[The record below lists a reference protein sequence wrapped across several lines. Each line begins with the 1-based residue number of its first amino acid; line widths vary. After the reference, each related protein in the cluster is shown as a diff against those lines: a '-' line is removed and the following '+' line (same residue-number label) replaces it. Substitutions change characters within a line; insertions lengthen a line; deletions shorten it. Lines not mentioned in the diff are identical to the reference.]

1 MFSSSIIV
9 MGFILLV
16 LFIFYKRDM
25 LMQMFFR
32 DVTSPA
38 NRFQEQLEQT
48 ADIVIKRLEEQ
59 ITHLEF
65 LLEEANEKIISL
77 DNKIQIATKI
87 LDRENNHI
95 NKSLNQSIS
104 SDTTTNIGKVTNE
117 IPTMSI
123 DNYKDMGR
131 NDKRS
136 SIIEMANLGYDI
148 IDIAKATGISKG
160 EIMLLLQ
167 LNKK

>member
-87 LDRENNHI
+87 MDRENNHI